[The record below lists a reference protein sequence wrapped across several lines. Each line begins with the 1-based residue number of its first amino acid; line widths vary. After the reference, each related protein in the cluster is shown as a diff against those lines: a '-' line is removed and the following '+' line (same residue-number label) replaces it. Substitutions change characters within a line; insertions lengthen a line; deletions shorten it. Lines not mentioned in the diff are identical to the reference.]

1 MFYTD
6 VITVFASEVHLYCK
20 ACSYVFSF
28 VIGALLSDDDDDDDA
43 SVRHQ
48 SCRCHLIVQRL
59 DRATKLSVKHRR
71 FS

>member
-28 VIGALLSDDDDDDDA
+28 VIGALLSDDDDDD
-43 SVRHQ
+43 SV
-48 SCRCHLIVQRL
+48 S
-59 DRATKLSVKHRR
+59 
-71 FS
+71 